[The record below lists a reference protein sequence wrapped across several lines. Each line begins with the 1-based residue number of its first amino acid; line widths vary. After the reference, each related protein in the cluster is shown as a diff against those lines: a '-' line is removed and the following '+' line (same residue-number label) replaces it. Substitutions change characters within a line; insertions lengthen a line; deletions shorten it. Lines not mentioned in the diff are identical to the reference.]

1 LDAGEKA
8 RIQLFLSLHAR
19 KQLDRLARHRRYT
32 VTALIEEWAASAER
46 RATSR
51 LSPKALKRYYEAA
64 IDRVEARVEWL
75 DTRVGRLEA
84 GGVETRKPVVFQYTT
99 SRRTCRESLT

>member
-1 LDAGEKA
+1 MPLSNAERQARYRERHLDAGEKA

-19 KQLDRLARHRRYT
+19 KQLDRRARHRRC

-51 LSPKALKRYYEAA
+51 LSPKALGA
-64 IDRVEARVEWL
+64 I
-75 DTRVGRLEA
+75 
-84 GGVETRKPVVFQYTT
+84 TT
-99 SRRTCRESLT
+99 ANRCNGSPTMTHP